1 MKHYLPLWGQ
11 SLVLVLIFFA
21 GSLAAAPIQLSGI
34 KCSSLLYLV
43 SMLFPLGWAWFVSRR
58 NRLQGL
64 GYVPLDEPRKG
75 SFGSMFPVFALL
87 VVATPFIGVLV
98 EPLSNLFPMSE
109 LMKQAF
115 EKMFDT
121 SRPVDLFV
129 STSILAPLCEEL
141 LCRGLIC
148 RGMLSK
154 FKPWVAI
161 VFSAAVF
168 ALLHGN
174 LQQGLV
180 AFVLGLFMGWVYYK
194 THSLWCTIA
203 IHFTNNT
210 LSQVMMYL
218 YPDLPMTAT
227 WASIMSKGQYTA
239 LLIASVVIVAAAI
252 YILYKHYKDDESLV
266 SFALRPSADREEVGR

>member
-11 SLVLVLIFFA
+11 SLLLVLIFFV
-21 GSLAAAPIQLSGI
+21 GSLVAAPIQLSGVN
-34 KCSSLLYLV
+34 CSSLVYAV
-43 SMLFPLGWAWFVSRR
+43 SMFFPLGWAWLARR
-58 NRLQGL
+58 NRLRAL
-64 GYVPLDEPRKG
+64 GFVPLNEPRKG
-75 SFGSMFPVFALL
+75 SFASMLPVFVL
-87 VVATPFIGVLV
+87 VIVATPFLGVLL
-98 EPLSNLFPMSE
+98 EPLTNLFPMSDLLE
-109 LMKQAF
+109 QAF

-121 SRPVDLFV
+121 SRPVDLV
-129 STSILAPLCEEL
+129 LSTAILAPLCEEL

-154 FKPWVAI
+154 YKPWVAI
-161 VFSAAVF
+161 VFSAAIF

-174 LQQGLV
+174 LQQGV
-180 AFVLGLFMGWVYYK
+180 AALGLGLFMGWVYYK
-194 THSLWCTIA
+194 THCLWCTIA

-210 LSQVMMYL
+210 LSLVMMYL

-239 LLIASVVIVAAAI
+239 LIAASVVIVAATV
-252 YILYKHYKDDESLV
+252 YILYNKYKDDQSIV